1 MLEVCSA
8 AIAGCLIG
16 MLVGCLP
23 GLHVYNLLAFGV
35 VAVPQCGVVVA
46 EPVLIGAVTGMLVG
60 FVVAGAIPS
69 IFLAAPDESALFTV
83 LPGQDF
89 LMRGRGLQAVWLVTW
104 GGIWGLVLLA
114 GLVWPLAMR
123 VLPALLPVVR
133 PHFHWMLWCTIAFML
148 MSEWPKGGQHGQAG
162 WRRFA
167 DGWKSPGMG
176 LVTFFLAGLLGM
188 ILFYRPPLRLE
199 ASFQNLMPAFVGL
212 FTIPGLLMNLFS
224 RMEIPAQVSRIS
236 FAGQGRLTA
245 PGVVAGLL
253 GGLFAVLVPGV
264 TGGVGGMLA
273 GHAVAQRDSR
283 VFLVSQGVCRV
294 VYYIGGWL
302 VFFVPGVRLTR
313 GGAAGMMAGFKWQG
327 DLHSYVWVLAAL
339 LLAGAL
345 ACLSVVPAARGML
358 RIIRWTGYRRISLAT
373 LLVAIGLVWAM
384 TGAVG
389 LLVLL
394 TATGIGLIPL
404 LCGAR
409 RMNALGVIL
418 LPLAFNLSGLGPVVA
433 RWLGLVAP

>member
-8 AIAGCLIG
+8 AVVGCLIG

-23 GLHVYNLLAFGV
+23 GLHVYNLLALGV
-35 VAVPQCGVVVA
+35 VAMQQCGAAVP
-46 EPVLIGAVTGMLVG
+46 EPVLIGAVTGLLVG
-60 FVVAGAIPS
+60 FVVAGTIPS
-69 IFLAAPDESALFTV
+69 VFLAAPDESALFTM

-89 LMRGRGLQAVWLVTW
+89 LMRGRGLQAVWLATW
-104 GGIWGLVLLA
+104 GGIWRLILLA
-114 GLVWPLAMR
+114 VVVWPLAMR

-148 MSEWPKGGQHGQAG
+148 MSEWPKGGHCGQGG

-188 ILFYRPPLRLE
+188 ILFYRPPLKLE

-212 FTIPGLLMNLFS
+212 FTIPGLLVNLFS
-224 RMEIPAQVSRIS
+224 RMEIPAQLPRVS

-245 PGVVAGLL
+245 PGVLAGMM

-273 GHAVAQRDSR
+273 GHAVAQRDGR
-283 VFLVSQGVCRV
+283 VFLISQGACRA

-313 GGAAGMMAGFKWQG
+313 GGAAGMMSGLKWHG
-327 DLHSYVWVLAAL
+327 DLDNYIWVLAAL

-345 ACLSVVPAARGML
+345 ACVCVIPAARGML
-358 RIIRWTGYRRISLAT
+358 RVIRWVGYRRISLVT

-384 TGAVG
+384 TGMMG

-394 TATGIGLIPL
+394 PATGIGLLPL

-418 LPLAFNLSGLGPVVA
+418 LPLALNLSGLGPVVA
-433 RWLGLVAP
+433 QWLGLVDP

>member
-1 MLEVCSA
+1 MLEVCSSA
-8 AIAGCLIG
+8 MVGCLIG

-23 GLHVYNLLAFGV
+23 GLHVYNLLAL
-35 VAVPQCGVVVA
+35 GVVVMQQCGAVAA
-46 EPVLIGAVTGMLVG
+46 EPVLIGAVTGSLVG
-60 FVVAGAIPS
+60 FAIASTIPS

-89 LMRGRGLQAVWLVTW
+89 LMRGRGLQAVWLTTW
-104 GGIWGLVLLA
+104 GGIWGLILLA
-114 GLVWPLAMR
+114 GVVWPLAMR

-148 MSEWPKGGQHGQAG
+148 MSEWPKGGHCGQGG
-162 WRRFA
+162 WWRFA

-199 ASFQNLMPAFVGL
+199 TSFQNLMPAFVGL

-224 RMEIPAQVSRIS
+224 RMEIPAQMQKIS

-245 PGVVAGLL
+245 PGVLAGLM

-273 GHAVAQRDSR
+273 GHAVAQRDGR
-283 VFLVSQGVCRV
+283 VFLISQGVCRV
-294 VYYIGGWL
+294 VYFIGGWL
-302 VFFVPGVRLTR
+302 LFFAPGVRLTR
-313 GGAAGMMAGFKWQG
+313 GGAAGMMSGFTWQG
-327 DLHSYVWVLAAL
+327 DLRNYIWVLAAVL
-339 LLAGAL
+339 IAGTL
-345 ACLSVVPAARGML
+345 ACVCVIPAARGML
-358 RIIRWTGYRRISLAT
+358 RVIRRTGYRRISLVT
-373 LLVAIGLVWAM
+373 LLVAIGLVWVM
-384 TGAVG
+384 TGVMG

-394 TATGIGLIPL
+394 TATGIGLLPL

-418 LPLAFNLSGLGPVVA
+418 LPLALNLSGLGPVVA
-433 RWLGLVAP
+433 QWLGLVDP